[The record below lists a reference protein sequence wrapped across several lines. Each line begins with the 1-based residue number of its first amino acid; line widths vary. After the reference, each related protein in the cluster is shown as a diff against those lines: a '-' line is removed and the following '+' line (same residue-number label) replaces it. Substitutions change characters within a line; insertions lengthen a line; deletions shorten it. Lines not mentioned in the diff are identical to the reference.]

1 MLANAF
7 RKIAI
12 TALLLIPVAAPVVAL
27 AATPPALQAEQSP
40 TMPGPAGLHGQ
51 RQGHGK
57 LAGLLSPEQRAMLQ
71 LEMRDQIK
79 SMSPADRLAF
89 RKTQMQKLV
98 AMSPA
103 DRQKFAG
110 NLQSKWDALP
120 QRQKDR
126 LRQRLARQAT
136 PTPQAPNP
144 Q

>member
-7 RKIAI
+7 RKIVI
-12 TALLLIPVAAPVVAL
+12 TALLLIPVATPIASPVVAL

-40 TMPGPAGLHGQ
+40 AMPGPAGL
-51 RQGHGK
+51 GHGK

-71 LEMRDQIK
+71 LEIRDQIK
-79 SMSPADRLAF
+79 SMNSADRLAF

-110 NLQSKWDALP
+110 NLHSKWDALP

>member
-7 RKIAI
+7 RKIVI
-12 TALLLIPVAAPVVAL
+12 TALLLIPVASPVVAL

-40 TMPGPAGLHGQ
+40 AMPGPAELGRGK
-51 RQGHGK
+51 GGK
-57 LAGLLSPEQRAMLQ
+57 LAGLLNPEQRAMLQ
-71 LEMRDQIK
+71 LQMRDQIK
-79 SMSPADRLAF
+79 SMSPADRQAF

-103 DRQKFAG
+103 DRQKFVG
-110 NLQSKWDALP
+110 SLQSKWDALP

-136 PTPQAPNP
+136 PTPQVPNP